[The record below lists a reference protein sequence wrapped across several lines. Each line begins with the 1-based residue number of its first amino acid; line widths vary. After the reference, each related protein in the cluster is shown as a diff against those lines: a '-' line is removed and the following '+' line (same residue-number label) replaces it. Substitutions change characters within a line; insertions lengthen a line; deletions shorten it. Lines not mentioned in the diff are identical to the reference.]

1 MIQPTKPS
9 ARIWRPNILIFGA
22 SGTGKTRTWLDLVR
36 LTGARAM
43 CMDTHHGTDA
53 WGANAAYHKGWDVV
67 HSSSPD
73 ELEEQIDHYLA
84 VPSGYTMF
92 VVDDI
97 SVAYTELQDR
107 ADDELRPLRQRK
119 DSNVGRF
126 GSVMDPG
133 SWSQVKRMAHVSLNK
148 LTHLDM
154 ARVVVAR
161 SKPHYT
167 ASSAGGKLAL
177 ERKGMTWSGDK
188 DMEYSFDL
196 VIQLEKYGD
205 RRVAVIE
212 KARGMPDMP
221 STIED
226 FTAEK
231 LLAHLP
237 CGARGFTDP
246 ATPAPVVDADQ
257 ATELRAL
264 FARAAMEPGRQ
275 ARALAHYGATSF
287 EDVPLKNL
295 GALTAALAKVIA
307 DTESKTQPQ
316 TQTQTAPAESV
327 GAQQQQEQP

>member
-1 MIQPTKPS
+1 MIHPTKPS
-9 ARIWRPNILIFGA
+9 ARRWRPNILIFGA

-36 LTGARAM
+36 LTGAKAL

-53 WGANAAYHKGWDVV
+53 WAHTYPTGWDVV
-67 HSSSPD
+67 HSSSPT
-73 ELEEQIDHYLA
+73 ELEQQIDHYLA
-84 VPSGYTMF
+84 VPAGYTMF

-97 SVAYTELQDR
+97 SVAYTELQDQ

-119 DSNVGRF
+119 DTTIGRF

-161 SKPHYT
+161 SKPHYE
-167 ASSAGGKLAL
+167 ASSSGGKLQL
-177 ERKGMTWSGDK
+177 ERKGKTWSGDK

-212 KARGMPDMP
+212 KARGMPNMP
-221 STIED
+221 STIEE

-231 LLAHLP
+231 LLQYLP
-237 CGARGFTDP
+237 CGASGFTDP
-246 ATPAPVVDADQ
+246 STPEPVVDEAQ
-257 ATELRAL
+257 ANELRSL
-264 FARAAMEPGRQ
+264 FALAALEPGRQ
-275 ARALAHYGATSF
+275 SRVLAHYGATTI
-287 EDVPLKNL
+287 DDMPLKNL
-295 GALTAALAKVIA
+295 GALTAALTAEITKNG
-307 DTESKTQPQ
+307 SKTQPQ
-316 TQTQTAPAESV
+316 TQTAPATAV
-327 GAQQQQEQP
+327 AQNEGVKP